1 MNIQNLSRATDL
13 HNQLTA
19 LYAMLRLI
27 ETTPSIALEIGVGTT
42 YVDKCKNERITVSA
56 VSGCEFTT
64 HFINAIDA
72 TIAEIEKEVDSL

>member
-1 MNIQNLSRATDL
+1 MDLQNLSRATVL

-27 ETTPSIALEIGVGTT
+27 ESTPSIALEIGVGTT
-42 YVDKCKNERITVSA
+42 YVDKCKNQRITVT
-56 VSGCEFTT
+56 GGDFTT

-72 TIAEIEKEVDSL
+72 RIAEIEKEVDSL